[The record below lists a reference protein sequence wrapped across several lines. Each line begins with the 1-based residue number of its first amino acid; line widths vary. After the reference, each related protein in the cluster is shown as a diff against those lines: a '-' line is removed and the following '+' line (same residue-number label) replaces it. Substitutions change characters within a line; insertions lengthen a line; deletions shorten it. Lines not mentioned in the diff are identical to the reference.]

1 LRQRKRSSGEVKP
14 KLNSFGIKPERSKE
28 ENAEHSI

>member
-14 KLNSFGIKPERSKE
+14 KLNSFSVKPERSKVGKW
-28 ENAEHSI
+28 